1 MRIDMPNIAAMLKQ
15 EIIRLAR
22 KEVRTQT
29 EAIRKANAQYRRE
42 IAQLKRQV
50 GALSKQV
57 AYLEQQERKRA
68 AKGVPKASVEGR
80 RFSPRGLKTHRQ
92 KLGVSAADYA
102 SLVGVTPQ
110 TIYNWEQGKSK
121 PRDEQLASLV
131 AVRDL
136 GKREALNRLELLEG

>member
-1 MRIDMPNIAAMLKQ
+1 MPSIAAVFRQ

-22 KEVRTQT
+22 KEVKTQT
-29 EAIRKANAQYRRE
+29 GVIRKANAQYRRD

-50 GALSKQV
+50 AGLLRQV

-68 AKGVPKASVEGR
+68 SKGVPKATVEGK

-92 KLGVSAADYA
+92 KLDLSAADYA
-102 SLVGVTPQ
+102 ALVGVTGQ

-121 PRDEQLASLV
+121 PRDEQLATLV
-131 AVRDL
+131 AVRGL
-136 GKREALNRLELLEG
+136 GKREAWKRLEMLEG